1 MKRKKESFEA
11 NFFVTKGYSIIGK
24 VSKKGRGI
32 RRMKVF
38 NKEWE
43 KVKQRVVR
51 TIPFNESHHDRDGIV
66 KKRSFP
72 EIVIRRSNSW
82 ANRDTWSAK
91 ISFTFYSRTT
101 MRTSW
106 RKLVRPGRPVLLPIS
121 HSVVRRGGG
130 RGRGISFFRNP
141 ICIYNG
147 SDVNASPSHARI
159 RWKHRWYG
167 NYDTFFS
174 LFFCFFFFFFSLFFS
189 FRPKRDRR
197 TIIIYSFGR
206 RWYLTLYRYLN
217 RLSENRETISW
228 AANIRNKWA
237 SIQSARHVFVA
248 RRYWGNSNRFRPI
261 GTSNRGRN
269 YRSISNFISFSSRSV
284 PRQWTHGSRRERRV
298 TNLSLKS
305 WSPNDLTSGFYKTR
319 YKLNKEHRSRI
330 SRVYQPPLL
339 LQRQSKSYVIRN
351 LK

>member
-1 MKRKKESFEA
+1 MEA
-11 NFFVTKGYSIIGK
+11 TLTRRRHTREFDGNIG
-24 VSKKGRGI
+24 GT
-32 RRMKVF
+32 
-38 NKEWE
+38 ET
-43 KVKQRVVR
+43 
-51 TIPFNESHHDRDGIV
+51 TIPFFH
-66 KKRSFP
+66 F
-72 EIVIRRSNSW
+72 
-82 ANRDTWSAK
+82 
-91 ISFTFYSRTT
+91 
-101 MRTSW
+101 
-106 RKLVRPGRPVLLPIS
+106 
-121 HSVVRRGGG
+121 
-130 RGRGISFFRNP
+130 
-141 ICIYNG
+141 
-147 SDVNASPSHARI
+147 
-159 RWKHRWYG
+159 
-167 NYDTFFS
+167 
-174 LFFCFFFFFFSLFFS
+174 FFCFFFFFFSLFFS

-237 SIQSARHVFVA
+237 SIQSARHVFIA

-261 GTSNRGRN
+261 GTSNRGKKL
-269 YRSISNFISFSSRSV
+269 RSISNFISFSSRSV
-284 PRQWTHGSRRERRV
+284 PRQRTHGSRRERRV